1 VTRPHRHRHERKRW
15 DREHAHA
22 EWARE
27 RGSHEK
33 WTRQHWEHRRGYF
46 HGPRL
51 RRKIFWWFGITI
63 AITAAVVTTLANRN
77 GGFGW
82 GASMARARSF
92 LGSQFAAVWT
102 EPARR
107 DALAADLA
115 REIELGVRLFDENGA
130 IIGTYGQACNGKA
143 VATPIEQGG
152 RVVGKVEICDA
163 HHRHPTF
170 FVPIAVAIGM
180 LWAASGAIAH
190 RLVRPLSELARV
202 AQDIGQGELASRVR
216 LAPRH
221 GMEFVMVGNVMNE
234 MAQRIEKQLADQR
247 ALLATVSHEI
257 RTPLSRMRLLIEFA
271 REKAEANL
279 ARLAELRAALAG
291 GAAPDD
297 SARENAPPKGPLD
310 EMTQLEREVTEIDAL
325 VSDLLAS
332 SRVDFTALTRT
343 DLDAIEVA
351 KNALERCGIDASR
364 LEVPGAGVVRFS
376 GDATLVARAVSNL
389 LENAKRHA
397 GGVETLR
404 VESQPQA
411 VAFIV
416 EDSGPGFAPGDEERV
431 FEPFYK
437 RPSAASNGE
446 ESVGL
451 GLALVK
457 KIAEAHR
464 GRVFAENRE
473 KGGARVGV
481 EFAR

>member
-1 VTRPHRHRHERKRW
+1 VRFR
-15 DREHAHA
+15 
-22 EWARE
+22 
-27 RGSHEK
+27 
-33 WTRQHWEHRRGYF
+33 
-46 HGPRL
+46 GPRL

-63 AITAAVVTTLANRN
+63 AVTAMVVATVANRS
-77 GGFGW
+77 GGFAW
-82 GASMARARSF
+82 ASSAARARAF
-92 LGSQFAAVWT
+92 LGSQFAAVWDD
-102 EPARR
+102 PGRR
-107 DALAADLA
+107 DALATDLA
-115 REIELGVRLFDENGA
+115 RDLELGLTLTDEHGTA
-130 IIGTYGQACNGKA
+130 IGTFGKA
-143 VATPIEQGG
+143 CDAKTPVTPLEKAGHVIGG
-152 RVVGKVEICDA
+152 IAACDA
-163 HHRHPTF
+163 HQAHPRF
-170 FVPIAVAIGM
+170 IVPLAVAFAM

-202 AQDIGQGELASRVR
+202 AQDIGQGELQSRVQ
-216 LAPRH
+216 LSPRH

-279 ARLAELRAALAG
+279 VRLAELRAVLGSAG
-291 GAAPDD
+291 PAETAGAGA
-297 SARENAPPKGPLD
+297 SGASNGPLD
-310 EMTQLEREVTEIDAL
+310 EMAQLEREVTEIDAL

-332 SRVDFTALTRT
+332 SRVDFTALTRSE
-343 DLDAIEVA
+343 LDAIEVA

-364 LEVPGAGVVRFS
+364 LDVVGSGTKFS

-404 VESQPQA
+404 VEA
-411 VAFIV
+411 RTDVVAFIV
-416 EDSGPGFAPGDEERV
+416 EDTGPGFAPGDETRV

-437 RPSAASNGE
+437 RPSAASKSE

-473 KGGARVGV
+473 AKGARVGV